1 MGQDENSRRDFLKS
15 AAFVVGSAFAVSS
28 CAGAGQSGANNQNS
42 SGTQAGKVEDEQKN
56 GPKEKE
62 VTAAEDLMREHGIL
76 RRALIV
82 YSEAAVRLRKNVSD
96 VPPEALQKTA
106 KLFRTFGEDY
116 HEKQLEEAFIFP
128 AIKQEGGEVA
138 GYPDILIV
146 QHNRGREITD
156 YITAVS
162 NSAKIGANAKDLAD
176 ALDAFARMYETHAAR
191 EDTIVFPAWKE
202 GISDSQYKELSE
214 KFEEIEHQTFGEDGF
229 DDAVKQIAE
238 IESSLKLTDIS
249 QFTAPPPPPVI

>member
-15 AAFVVGSAFAVSS
+15 AAFVVSSAFAVSA
-28 CAGAGQSGANNQNS
+28 CAGGQSETNNQNS
-42 SGTQAGKVEDEQKN
+42 AGNQIGKVEDKEKN
-56 GPKEKE
+56 ESEEKE

-82 YSEAAVRLRKNVSD
+82 YSETAVRLRKKASD
-96 VPPEALQKTA
+96 VPPDALQKTA

-116 HEKQLEEAFIFP
+116 HERQLEEAFIFP
-128 AIKQEGGEVA
+128 VVRQQGGEA
-138 GYPDILIV
+138 ARYPDILIV
-146 QHNRGREITD
+146 QHNRGREINN
-156 YITAVS
+156 YIAAVS

-202 GISDSQYKELSE
+202 AISDSQYKDLSE
-214 KFEEIEHQTFGEDGF
+214 KFEAIEHQTFGDDGF

-238 IESSLKLTDIS
+238 IENSLELTDVS
-249 QFTAPPPPPVI
+249 QFTAPPPPAVK